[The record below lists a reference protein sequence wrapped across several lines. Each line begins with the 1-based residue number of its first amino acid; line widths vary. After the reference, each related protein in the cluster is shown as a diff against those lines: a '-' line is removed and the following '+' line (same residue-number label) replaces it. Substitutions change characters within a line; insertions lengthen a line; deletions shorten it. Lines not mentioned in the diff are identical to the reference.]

1 MAFIFTE
8 KAQENRLEIAVN
20 DYPTVRRIDPSVDS
34 RGCDIVGD
42 YVLRDQVDY
51 MPQAGLQER
60 FLACDSNLIFLCGE
74 SQMGKAQPCTA
85 QIATPNGFVAM
96 GELKVGDEI
105 CGVDGG
111 VQRVVNVYERG
122 ERDVYKLYFHDGSST
137 ECCDEHLWKYSKTKA
152 NGHTYGDWEIGD
164 FADIKRCFDSGS
176 KIGIPVCKPTF
187 FRQNSLAVPPY
198 ILGLLL
204 GNGCLRNDGILFST
218 ADVELLEA
226 FEKKGYHCQHC
237 ANYDYRIS
245 GNDILKN
252 MRELGLIGKRSWD
265 KFIPKDYL
273 YSDVASRFSLLQG
286 LIDTDGSISK
296 TGIVEY
302 DTVSCQ
308 LAEDVRMLV
317 YSLGGICI
325 VSKKYPKYTYGGELR
340 DGKLCYRLRINLG
353 ENRFNICKL
362 WRKLCR
368 VGANGFKGWRGSQFR
383 RRLVKYEYLGKKPCR
398 CIKVSNSD
406 NLYLTDDFIVTHN
419 TYGMFLKALCGLG
432 KEGYTCRFISVR
444 LQDSKKGGS
453 IFRDAVQVCG
463 NFGNC
468 QYNASD
474 YPTFVWP
481 QWNNSMQLIH
491 SNFNVDNPAEYE
503 EFKDYAKKNQA
514 SLIMI
519 DEATEMRSFKMFKY
533 WFSRNRDSSGMIPQM
548 VLSFNYVYG
557 HFTNNMLKQAGY
569 FTDDWYFRPEMNGK
583 TRYFYVMGDNEDS
596 IIWGDS
602 YEEVNAIAHIDEMIT
617 EKERKAGITYKQII
631 KSFTAFSGES
641 ADNLKL
647 LAATRGQNIGNLHN
661 VGGKEREI
669 LKKGYAGPVD
679 NEEIN
684 ISRKMIDSMWDNPIN
699 DDENMYA
706 TMDISSG
713 KDENDKCPMLIWK
726 GLQVIA
732 LELFRGNPKE
742 IAPWIQTKLAQ
753 YNVPITN
760 FAYDATG
767 HGYWMQGLTNGVP
780 ITANKRPIQEI
791 DEYGNPVMRDDFFN
805 CRSQLMGKLEV
816 LIKSGYISIA
826 IDKWQEFPIGAKGTN
841 RQLIEAL
848 YDQSNVFIT
857 TTRNKKIYYRNKE
870 EYRSK
875 FKSSPDLID
884 AMSLRMAF
892 ELDARP
898 KKQPLPETDEY
909 AYDALYSI
917 W

>member
-8 KAQENRLEIAVN
+8 KAQENRFEIAVN

-51 MPQAGLQER
+51 MPQAGLQEK

-74 SQMGKAQPCTA
+74 SQMGKAQPYTA
-85 QIATPNGFVAM
+85 QIATPNGFVTM

-111 VQRVVNVYERG
+111 VQQVVNVYERG

-137 ECCDEHLWKYSKTKA
+137 ECCDEHLWKFANRKRESKVVTKWDISDFKTIKSLFDDGEHIYIPLCEPVFFNERHSDIDFYKFGVDIARKHKCTKILPNELLFASIENRKQFLNGFFKERGLQIDSYSGWFWCRMKSKYLAHKIQYLCHSVGLTCADIDIPDDNWIYLYIGLYSNTSWVDGLPKTKS
-152 NGHTYGDWEIGD
+152 TP
-164 FADIKRCFDSGS
+164 KR
-176 KIGIPVCKPTF
+176 
-187 FRQNSLAVPPY
+187 Q
-198 ILGLLL
+198 
-204 GNGCLRNDGILFST
+204 
-218 ADVELLEA
+218 
-226 FEKKGYHCQHC
+226 
-237 ANYDYRIS
+237 
-245 GNDILKN
+245 
-252 MRELGLIGKRSWD
+252 LI
-265 KFIPKDYL
+265 
-273 YSDVASRFSLLQG
+273 
-286 LIDTDGSISK
+286 
-296 TGIVEY
+296 E
-302 DTVSCQ
+302 
-308 LAEDVRMLV
+308 
-317 YSLGGICI
+317 
-325 VSKKYPKYTYGGELR
+325 
-340 DGKLCYRLRINLG
+340 
-353 ENRFNICKL
+353 
-362 WRKLCR
+362 
-368 VGANGFKGWRGSQFR
+368 
-383 RRLVKYEYLGKKPCR
+383 YEYLGKKPCR
-398 CIKVSNSD
+398 CIKVSNPD

-684 ISRKMIDSMWDNPIN
+684 ITRKMIDSMWENPIN

-791 DEYGNPVMRDDFFN
+791 DEYGNPVTRDDFFN

-826 IDKWQEFPIGAKGTN
+826 IDKRQEFPIGAKGTN

-898 KKQPLPETDEY
+898 KKQPLPETDDY

>member
-8 KAQENRLEIAVN
+8 KAQENRFEIAVN

-51 MPQAGLQER
+51 MPQAGLQEK

-74 SQMGKAQPCTA
+74 SQMGKAQPYTA
-85 QIATPNGFVAM
+85 QIATPNGFVTM

-137 ECCDEHLWKYSKTKA
+137 ECCDEHLWKFANRKRESRVITTWNLSDFKTIKSLFDKGEHIYIPLCEPVFFNERHSDKDFYKFGVEIARKHKCTKILPNELFFASIENRKKFLNGFFKERGLQIDSYSGWFWCRMKSKYLAHKVRYLCHSVGLACVDIDIPDDKWVYLYIGLYSNTSWIDGLSNTK
-152 NGHTYGDWEIGD
+152 
-164 FADIKRCFDSGS
+164 
-176 KIGIPVCKPTF
+176 
-187 FRQNSLAVPPY
+187 
-198 ILGLLL
+198 
-204 GNGCLRNDGILFST
+204 ST
-218 ADVELLEA
+218 P
-226 FEKKGYHCQHC
+226 K
-237 ANYDYRIS
+237 
-245 GNDILKN
+245 
-252 MRELGLIGKRSWD
+252 RELI
-265 KFIPKDYL
+265 
-273 YSDVASRFSLLQG
+273 Q
-286 LIDTDGSISK
+286 
-296 TGIVEY
+296 
-302 DTVSCQ
+302 C
-308 LAEDVRMLV
+308 
-317 YSLGGICI
+317 
-325 VSKKYPKYTYGGELR
+325 
-340 DGKLCYRLRINLG
+340 
-353 ENRFNICKL
+353 
-362 WRKLCR
+362 
-368 VGANGFKGWRGSQFR
+368 
-383 RRLVKYEYLGKKPCR
+383 EYLGKKPCR

-406 NLYLTDDFIVTHN
+406 SLYLTDDFIVTHN

-684 ISRKMIDSMWDNPIN
+684 ITRKMIDSMWDNPIN

-791 DEYGNPVMRDDFFN
+791 DEYGNPVTRDDFFN

-826 IDKWQEFPIGAKGTN
+826 IDKRQEFPIGAKGTN

-898 KKQPLPETDEY
+898 KKQPLPETDDY

>member
-51 MPQAGLQER
+51 MPQAGLQEK

-74 SQMGKAQPCTA
+74 SQMGKAQPYTA
-85 QIATPNGFVAM
+85 QIATPNGFVTM

-137 ECCDEHLWKYSKTKA
+137 ECCDEHLWKFANRKRESRVIAKWNICDFKTIKSLFDKGEHIYMPLSKPVYLNERHSDIDFYKFGIEIARKHKCTK
-152 NGHTYGDWEIGD
+152 I
-164 FADIKRCFDSGS
+164 
-176 KIGIPVCKPTF
+176 
-187 FRQNSLAVPPY
+187 VP
-198 ILGLLL
+198 
-204 GNGCLRNDGILFST
+204 N
-218 ADVELLEA
+218 ELLFASIENRKQFLNGFFKQRGLQIDPYSDWCWCKVKSKYIA
-226 FEKKGYHCQHC
+226 HKVQYLCRSVGLACD
-237 ANYDYRIS
+237 AIS
-245 GNDILKN
+245 
-252 MRELGLIGKRSWD
+252 
-265 KFIPKDYL
+265 IPDDNWIYL
-273 YSDVASRFSLLQG
+273 YIG
-286 LIDTDGSISK
+286 LYSNTSWIDGLPNTKS
-296 TGIVEY
+296 T
-302 DTVSCQ
+302 
-308 LAEDVRMLV
+308 
-317 YSLGGICI
+317 
-325 VSKKYPKYTYGGELR
+325 PK
-340 DGKLCYRLRINLG
+340 
-353 ENRFNICKL
+353 
-362 WRKLCR
+362 RKL
-368 VGANGFKGWRGSQFR
+368 FR
-383 RRLVKYEYLGKKPCR
+383 YEYLGKKRCR
-398 CIKVSNSD
+398 CIKVSNPDS
-406 NLYLTDDFIVTHN
+406 LYLTDDFIVTHN

-647 LAATRGQNIGNLHN
+647 LSATRGQNIGNLHN

-684 ISRKMIDSMWDNPIN
+684 ITRKMIDSLWDNPIN

-791 DEYGNPVMRDDFFN
+791 DEYGNPVTRDDFFN

-826 IDKWQEFPIGAKGTN
+826 IDKRQEFPIGAKGTN

-898 KKQPLPETDEY
+898 KKQPLPETDDY

>member
-8 KAQENRLEIAVN
+8 NAQKNTISISLP
-20 DYPTVRRIDPSVDS
+20 DYPTVKRIDPSVDS
-34 RGCDIVGD
+34 KGCDIVGN

-51 MPQAGLQER
+51 MPQAGLQEK

-74 SQMGKAQPCTA
+74 SQMGKAQPYTA
-85 QIATPNGFVAM
+85 QIATPNGFVKM
-96 GELKVGDEI
+96 GELKVSDEI

-111 VQRVVNVYERG
+111 VQRVVNIYERG

-137 ECCDEHLWKYSKTKA
+137 ECCDEHLWKFANRKRESRVIANWSISDFKAIKSLFDKGEHIYIPLCEPVFLNERYS
-152 NGHTYGDWEIGD
+152 DID
-164 FADIKRCFDSGS
+164 FYKFGINISLKHKCIK
-176 KIGIPVCKPTF
+176 
-187 FRQNSLAVPPY
+187 
-198 ILGLLL
+198 ILP
-204 GNGCLRNDGILFST
+204 N
-218 ADVELLEA
+218 ELLFASIENR
-226 FEKKGYHCQHC
+226 KKFLNGFFKQRGLQIDPYSDWCWCKVKSKYLAHKVQYLCRSVGLAC
-237 ANYDYRIS
+237 DVIS
-245 GNDILKN
+245 IPDDNWIYLYIGLYSNTSWIDGLPNTKSTPK
-252 MRELGLIGKRSWD
+252 RELIR
-265 KFIPKDYL
+265 
-273 YSDVASRFSLLQG
+273 
-286 LIDTDGSISK
+286 
-296 TGIVEY
+296 
-302 DTVSCQ
+302 
-308 LAEDVRMLV
+308 
-317 YSLGGICI
+317 
-325 VSKKYPKYTYGGELR
+325 
-340 DGKLCYRLRINLG
+340 
-353 ENRFNICKL
+353 
-362 WRKLCR
+362 
-368 VGANGFKGWRGSQFR
+368 
-383 RRLVKYEYLGKKPCR
+383 YEYLGKKPCR
-398 CIKVSNSD
+398 CIKVSNPD

-419 TYGMFLKALCGLG
+419 TYGMFLKALSGLG

-491 SNFNVDNPAEYE
+491 SNFNVDNPTEYE

-569 FTDDWYFRPEMNGK
+569 FTDDWYFRPEMNGV
-583 TRYFYVMGDNEDS
+583 TRYFYVMGENEDS

-602 YEEVNAIAHIDEMIT
+602 YEEVNEIAHIDEMIT
-617 EKERKAGITYKQII
+617 AKERKAGITYKQII

-661 VGGKEREI
+661 VGGKERDI
-669 LKKGYAGPVD
+669 LKKGYAGPVE

-684 ISRKMIDSMWDNPIN
+684 VTRKMIDAMWENPIS

-706 TMDISSG
+706 SMDISSG

-726 GLQVIA
+726 GLQIIA
-732 LELFRGNPKE
+732 LELFQGSPND
-742 IAPWIQTKLAQ
+742 ISAWIKSKLAK

-767 HGYWMQGLTNGVP
+767 HGFWMQGLTNGIPV
-780 ITANKRPIQEI
+780 TANKRPIQEI
-791 DEYGNPVMRDDFFN
+791 DEYGNPVTRDDFFN

-816 LIKSGYISIA
+816 MLKSGFISMA
-826 IDKWQEFPIGAKGTN
+826 IDKRQTFPIGKRGID
-841 RQLIEAL
+841 RQLIDAL
-848 YDQSNVFIT
+848 YDQRNVFIT

-884 AMSLRMAF
+884 AMSLRMVF

-898 KKQPLPETDEY
+898 KKQPKPTVRNN

>member
-1 MAFIFTE
+1 MALFFTE
-8 KAQENRLEIAVN
+8 NAQKNTLSISLPN
-20 DYPTVRRIDPSVDS
+20 YPTVKRIDPSVDS
-34 RGCDIVGD
+34 KGCDIVGN
-42 YVLRDQVDY
+42 YVLRDQVDF
-51 MPQAGLQER
+51 MPQAGLQEK

-74 SQMGKAQPCTA
+74 SQMGKAQPYTA

-111 VQRVVNVYERG
+111 VQHVVNVYERG

-137 ECCDEHLWKYSKTKA
+137 ECCDEHLWKFASRDKPTK
-152 NGHTYGDWEIGD
+152 YVYDWEIGD
-164 FADIKRCFDSGS
+164 LNTMKSLLDEGKYIYIPMSAPIQFNDKRV
-176 KIGIPVCKPTF
+176 KIDFYEFGQQIAKSHRYNLKIT
-187 FRQNSLAVPPY
+187 SE
-198 ILGLLL
+198 
-204 GNGCLRNDGILFST
+204 ILFSPI
-218 ADVELLEA
+218 E
-226 FEKKGYHCQHC
+226 
-237 ANYDYRIS
+237 S
-245 GNDILKN
+245 
-252 MRELGLIGKRSWD
+252 
-265 KFIPKDYL
+265 
-273 YSDVASRFSLLQG
+273 
-286 LIDTDGSISK
+286 
-296 TGIVEY
+296 
-302 DTVSCQ
+302 
-308 LAEDVRMLV
+308 
-317 YSLGGICI
+317 
-325 VSKKYPKYTYGGELR
+325 
-340 DGKLCYRLRINLG
+340 RINL
-353 ENRFNICKL
+353 L
-362 WRKLCR
+362 
-368 VGANGFKGWRGSQFR
+368 NGFLEKDSWLLSDGTLLSATKSECVAYLITMVSWSLGIMCHIELPTKELRQYRIKISMGGLTERLHHSFR
-383 RRLVKYEYLGKKPCR
+383 TKATPKRELLDYEYLGKKPCR
-398 CIKVSNSD
+398 CIKVSNPD

-569 FTDDWYFRPEMNGK
+569 FTDDWFFRPEMNGK
-583 TRYFYVMGDNEDS
+583 TRYFYVMGENEDS

-602 YEEVNAIAHIDEMIT
+602 YEEVNEIAHIDEMIT
-617 EKERKAGITYKQII
+617 AKERKAGITYKQII

-661 VGGKEREI
+661 VGGKERDI
-669 LKKGYAGPVD
+669 LKKGYAGPVE

-684 ISRKMIDSMWDNPIN
+684 VTRKMIDAMWDNPIS

-706 TMDISSG
+706 SMDISSG

-726 GLQVIA
+726 GLQIIA
-732 LELFRGNPKE
+732 LELFQGSPND
-742 IAPWIQTKLAQ
+742 ISAWIKSKLAK

-767 HGYWMQGLTNGVP
+767 HGFWMQGLTNGIPV
-780 ITANKRPIQEI
+780 TANKRPIQEI
-791 DEYGNPVMRDDFFN
+791 DEYGNPVTRDDFFN

-816 LIKSGYISIA
+816 MLKSGFISIS
-826 IDKWQEFPIGAKGTN
+826 IDKRQTFPIGKRGID
-841 RQLIEAL
+841 RQLIDAL
-848 YDQSNVFIT
+848 YDQRNVFIT

-884 AMSLRMAF
+884 AMSLRMVF

-898 KKQPLPETDEY
+898 KKQPKPIVRNN